1 MIAQRSRRAPVE
13 TLSARVLRY
22 RIARGYSP
30 SDLASAAGVWAGAIR
45 RLESGRPVDQRML
58 APLAAALGVPLCR
71 LVCGEHSC
79 AQRACAP
86 ASRLDVPELPRR
98 RGSGVFAF
106 TVTSAPTGASANV
119 SPCKFPALWRS
130 AALQDLSAEPAARQ
144 YCRPRRRSLKPYRPR
159 QAALRD
165 HRVHNKPFAA
175 RRPET
180 ASQVLAGLVTRVARR
195 FPGSA

>member
-13 TLSARVLRY
+13 PLSARVLRY

-45 RLESGRPVDQRML
+45 RLESGRPVDKRML

-86 ASRLDVPELPRR
+86 ASHLDPPELPRR
-98 RGSGVFAF
+98 SQLVDISRGHVVYRA
-106 TVTSAPTGASANV
+106 AH
-119 SPCKFPALWRS
+119 PAKLLILDAATRS
-130 AALQDLSAEPAARQ
+130 KETLDKDLGLCVNGLQGRG
-144 YCRPRRRSLKPYRPR
+144 CRPRSVW
-159 QAALRD
+159 AL
-165 HRVHNKPFAA
+165 
-175 RRPET
+175 
-180 ASQVLAGLVTRVARR
+180 
-195 FPGSA
+195 